1 MYWRGISYGELLWTC
16 GFVPAFPNERYL
28 MQGTDGQTSRTTRDS
43 PQRGR
48 PARLFPPRHRPRRS
62 ATSRRHV
69 HPKHSG
75 QLGLLGR
82 SVLYSGRVQGSVA
95 FLSFC
100 AEIGTKVVRT
110 GESKAYAEDIIEATI
125 QAFQDRLPELIWLD
139 EATRHKA
146 QEKVGNRSPQMVG
159 TEADQRMTG
168 GIHYEE
174 DRLPYLAQHDGR
186 GVFAALLRSAGTVQS
201 RRSFRERG
209 PSQHCGRAADVQ
221 QGWQVARQRRVGD
234 DPERGECLL

>member
-1 MYWRGISYGELLWTC
+1 M
-16 GFVPAFPNERYL
+16 
-28 MQGTDGQTSRTTRDS
+28 
-43 PQRGR
+43 
-48 PARLFPPRHRPRRS
+48 
-62 ATSRRHV
+62 
-69 HPKHSG
+69 
-75 QLGLLGR
+75 
-82 SVLYSGRVQGSVA
+82 
-95 FLSFC
+95 
-100 AEIGTKVVRT
+100 VRT

-146 QEKVGNRSPQMVG
+146 QEKVANVLKSEMFGA
-159 TEADQRMTG
+159 EADSALTG

-186 GVFAALLRSAGTVQS
+186 GVFAALLLSAGTVQS